1 MAKERKFEKLVLSLE
16 ASHFNMVPIYDS
28 DGGEWGDILC
38 RPCFPISTFRHSIP
52 LDFSSQVSVCLPHMM
67 SQ

>member
-52 LDFSSQVSVCLPHMM
+52 LDFSS
-67 SQ
+67 